1 MLSDGR
7 LKILAAPRPGP
18 VTSYAYWLIK
28 ARPNPR
34 PDVLTAAR
42 WIEAQAEA
50 DDTGDESVNAPKG
63 FKGRMA
69 AMTK

>member
-1 MLSDGR
+1 LPAS
-7 LKILAAPRPGP
+7 RPSP

-34 PDVLTAAR
+34 PEVLVVAR

-50 DDTGDESVNAPKG
+50 DDPGDESVNAPKG
-63 FKGRMA
+63 LKRRMA